1 MGQSVPPA
9 HLPGAAS
16 HRITELPGG
25 LRVATEAMPAVR
37 SVALGYWI
45 DTGSRDERHEQAGLS
60 HLLEH
65 LLFRGTA
72 NFTSLEVDQIFDE
85 MGAELNAGTGKETTS
100 VYSRV
105 LDIHLERA
113 VEVMSDMVW
122 RPAIDDIDPE
132 RQVILEEIAMYEDDP
147 QDKVFDL
154 LGEATFGDD
163 PLGRSVIGRAEVVR
177 DTPPEAIRTFH
188 QERYR
193 PGEVVIAATGSVDH
207 DALVELVARHAPE
220 PGRHAPAAGPGAVPA
235 VRRARWEVKETEQF
249 HFCLGGPGVARDDP
263 RRFALRV
270 LDAILGAT
278 GSSRLFQEVRERRG
292 LAYSVFSF
300 LAHHEGAGQVGIY
313 VGTRP
318 DNLSE
323 ALAIVTA
330 ELERLQESPVSGAE
344 LARAKEHVK
353 GRTVLA
359 LESTSARMSRLG
371 ASLLT
376 GVPLY
381 SLDELI
387 ELIDAITVEDL
398 TALARELWRPA
409 ALSVACIGPDERRL
423 RAAMEAAEPLADLA
437 GAPVVG

>member
-1 MGQSVPPA
+1 
-9 HLPGAAS
+9 
-16 HRITELPGG
+16 
-25 LRVATEAMPAVR
+25 
-37 SVALGYWI
+37 
-45 DTGSRDERHEQAGLS
+45 
-60 HLLEH
+60 
-65 LLFRGTA
+65 
-72 NFTSLEVDQIFDE
+72 
-85 MGAELNAGTGKETTS
+85 
-100 VYSRV
+100 
-105 LDIHLERA
+105 
-113 VEVMSDMVW
+113 
-122 RPAIDDIDPE
+122 
-132 RQVILEEIAMYEDDP
+132 MYEDDP

-177 DTPPEAIRTFH
+177 DTPPAAIRAFH
-188 QERYR
+188 RERYQ
-193 PGEVVIAATGSVDH
+193 PGTVVVAATGSLDH
-207 DALVELVARHAPE
+207 DALVELVGRHAPE
-220 PGRHAPAAGPGAVPA
+220 PRGSARSVTQGSVPG

-249 HFCLGGPGVARDDP
+249 HVCLGGTGVARDDP

-292 LAYSVFSF
+292 LAYSVYSF
-300 LAHHEGAGQVGIY
+300 VAHHEGAGQVGVY
-313 VGTRP
+313 LGTRP
-318 DNLSE
+318 ENLSE

-330 ELERLQESPVSGAE
+330 ELERLQQSPVSEAE
-344 LARAKEHVK
+344 LVRAREHVK

-371 ASLLT
+371 SSLLT

-409 ALSVACIGPDERRL
+409 ALSIACIGPDERGL
-423 RAAMEAAEPLADLA
+423 RAALEAAEPLADLA
-437 GAPVVG
+437 GAPAAA